1 MAGETYS
8 SLTLSTTVVK
18 YDDIFNPAYIKVYTS
33 ENGKDFTEVANA
45 EYPVEAENEP
55 NGPKEYTLEF
65 PETSARYLKVVA
77 DAIPAKPDWHER
89 PKAKGFLFIDEI
101 IVK

>member
-1 MAGETYS
+1 M
-8 SLTLSTTVVK
+8 K

-65 PETSARYLKVVA
+65 PETSSRYLKVVA
-77 DAIPAKPDWHER
+77 DAIEAKPDWHER